1 MSVKHKIIKLDSG
14 EEIIALVHFEHWNE
28 PNGYIRVEDSMKI
41 VLMEQSNSILGRS
54 TTTLALTKWLP
65 YTDDIYATIPTSKLV
80 TVVNASS
87 NFIAYYKKI
96 QKEFDDDFTEFNE
109 DEDELSEI
117 EKTYDEK
124 NEDLSALSEVLQ
136 DIIKKGKRSL
146 H

>member
-1 MSVKHKIIKLDSG
+1 MNAKYKIIKLDNG

-28 PNGYIRVEDSMKI
+28 PNGYIQVENSMKI
-41 VLMEQSNSILGRS
+41 VLMEQSGGVLGRS

-65 YTDDIYATIPTSKLV
+65 YTDDIYATIPTSKIV

-96 QKEFDDDFTEFNE
+96 LKEFDDAFTDF
-109 DEDELSEI
+109 DDDELSEI
-117 EKTYDEK
+117 EKTYDEE
-124 NEDLSALSEVLQ
+124 NEDLDALSKVLQ